1 MNQELIDLMT
11 KHQLTPKQV
20 SELTLATLD
29 AVYKWKRGDMKMD
42 PARLELL
49 KMKLN
54 GGVL

>member
-49 KMKLN
+49 KIKLN